1 MTVIIYKKTLIVI
14 LIIIA
19 IFVCSMSLYKN
30 DEVALALNSK
40 VNKKLPVYSVEDD
53 TKVALPFDAA
63 WGADKT
69 EEILNTLNKFNVKGT
84 FFLVGFWI
92 DKYPSLVKKI
102 YDLGFDIGNHSITHL
117 DMTKLNESQRINEI
131 NLTNEKIKNITGESP
146 KFFRFPYGAYNLD
159 SVLSVEKQGM
169 IPIQWDVD
177 SLDWKGLNET
187 EILKRIQDKVKGG
200 SIILFH
206 NNSEHV
212 LDALPLVVD
221 YLLSKNYELVP
232 LSQLVYED
240 NYIIDINGVQHRNV
254 I

>member
-1 MTVIIYKKTLIVI
+1 M
-14 LIIIA
+14 
-19 IFVCSMSLYKN
+19 
-30 DEVALALNSK
+30 
-40 VNKKLPVYSVEDD
+40 
-53 TKVALPFDAA
+53 
-63 WGADKT
+63 
-69 EEILNTLNKFNVKGT
+69 
-84 FFLVGFWI
+84 
-92 DKYPSLVKKI
+92 
-102 YDLGFDIGNHSITHL
+102 DIGNHSITHL